1 MMYTSSN
8 SVNID
13 KVLPATRDTQFEQS
27 KLSLRLTKPSGV
39 VSVYVCDYL
48 LNSVGPVYTMVN
60 NELQVTPGSTGFIRF
75 SGVPTAELGRYKF
88 TITAES
94 IASQD
99 TDGVV
104 VKDMYIGS
112 FTRVEASTTINV

>member
-1 MMYTSSN
+1 MEYTASTL
-8 SVNID
+8 VTID

-27 KLSLRLTKPSGV
+27 KLSLRLTNPLGV

-60 NELQVTPGSTGFIRF
+60 NELQVTPGSTGLIRF
-75 SGVPTAELGRYKF
+75 SGVPTTELGRYKL

-104 VKDMYIGS
+104 VKDMYMGS
-112 FTRVEASTTINV
+112 FTRVEASNTINI